1 MVCKEFIFHVQVP
14 YQLLQTIRRMYL
26 SIDKLSTKHC
36 NSKKFCILQNILWNV
51 LLFLTNL
58 SFLYCQKCFILTK
71 SLNTSCASN
80 EMK

>member
-36 NSKKFCILQNILWNV
+36 NSKKFCILQNIL
-51 LLFLTNL
+51 
-58 SFLYCQKCFILTK
+58 
-71 SLNTSCASN
+71 
-80 EMK
+80 